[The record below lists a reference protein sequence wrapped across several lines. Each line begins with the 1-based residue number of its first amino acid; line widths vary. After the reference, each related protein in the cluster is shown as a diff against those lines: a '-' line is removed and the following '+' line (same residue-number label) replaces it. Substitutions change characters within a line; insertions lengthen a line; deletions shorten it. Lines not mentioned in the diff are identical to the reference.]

1 MRYVEFKNGI
11 QTFVTKEEQEL
22 LIKLN
27 GSPIAK
33 KDLTE
38 RENQVAKRLAE
49 KSILTRQKNND
60 SIYYRVSKTTD
71 NTTTY

>member
-11 QTFVTKEEQEL
+11 QTFVTREEQEL